1 MKEALVHVRL
11 ELTTLALSERGADN
25 AKVVSSNLTWTKAV
39 SVFCSEGIWSSNC
52 CRIVEEQKN
61 SDLAYEW
68 LRGCRLPCIDTAPT
82 VLSCKLCCC
91 NSN

>member
-39 SVFCSEGIWSSNC
+39 SVFCSEGMWSLNC
-52 CRIVEEQKN
+52 CRIVVEQIVVEFVYKPH
-61 SDLAYEW
+61 
-68 LRGCRLPCIDTAPT
+68 LRY
-82 VLSCKLCCC
+82 VLH
-91 NSN
+91 

>member
-39 SVFCSEGIWSSNC
+39 SVFCSEGMWSLNFLS
-52 CRIVEEQKN
+52 RPVSLVGVI
-61 SDLAYEW
+61 LASYSTFISFHSTTTG
-68 LRGCRLPCIDTAPT
+68 LRTAVAVHFTGCP
-82 VLSCKLCCC
+82 
-91 NSN
+91 